1 MIDLEREHSGWNRS
15 RGKIS
20 KLLPMLQQVLVH
32 GQQSEIYEQIS
43 TIITEYITPEES
55 IIQNV
60 LSTSVD
66 FSTCES
72 IRMSQ
77 CVDVTGQRTLAV
89 ARKQTKIMKVM
100 MVSDLM
106 LSGGSSSP
114 DMGLLGLLV
123 FRIITRVPGI
133 SRVSK
138 VTYYYNSTTLLMNW
152 KSKVFVALKEE
163 VMVFRREHSGMESP
177 DGRLASVAQCIKQLR
192 DYKKF
197 ILVKNKGVPD
207 LTMVDFRGITRVPVH
222 GQPEDIYEQIS
233 AIITEY
239 ITPEESIILNV
250 LSTSVDFSTCESI
263 RMSQR
268 VDVTGQRTLA
278 VARKQTKIMKVFR
291 IITRVPGISRVSKV
305 TYNYNST
312 TLLMNWKSKV
322 KNKGVA
328 DLTMVDFRGITRVPV
343 HGKPEDIYEPISTI
357 ITEYITPEESIILN
371 VISTLVDFYTC
382 ESIRM
387 SQRVDVTGQSTL
399 AVARKQTKIR

>member
-1 MIDLEREHSGWNRS
+1 MQNNKLQASVRMKLVNKFKHQLEEGSAVTLQCYSLGGIQPKFRIVNNRMRLS
-15 RGKIS
+15 FLSNTVVEKCTDFKGS
-20 KLLPMLQQVLVH
+20 VH
-32 GQQSEIYEQIS
+32 GFDFRPFNTITGLRIEEDGQFDVIGQVVACDDLDNYDKNGQS
-43 TIITEYITPEES
+43 
-55 IIQNV
+55 
-60 LSTSVD
+60 
-66 FSTCES
+66 
-72 IRMSQ
+72 
-77 CVDVTGQRTLAV
+77 G
-89 ARKQTKIMKVM
+89 KK
-100 MVSDLM
+100 
-106 LSGGSSSP
+106 SP
-114 DMGLLGLLV
+114 HPSLHSLIE
-123 FRIITRVPGI
+123 R
-133 SRVSK
+133 
-138 VTYYYNSTTLLMNW
+138 
-152 KSKVFVALKEE
+152 
-163 VMVFRREHSGMESP
+163 SGMENP
-177 DGRLASVAQCIKQLR
+177 DGRLASAAQCIKQLR

-197 ILVKNKGVPD
+197 IPVKNKGVPD

-328 DLTMVDFRGITRVPV
+328 DLTMVDFRGITRFPV
-343 HGKPEDIYEPISTI
+343 HGKPEDIYEQISTI

-371 VISTLVDFYTC
+371 VLSTSVDFSTC

-387 SQRVDVTGQSTL
+387 SQRVDVTGQRTL
-399 AVARKQTKIR
+399 AVARKQTKIMKLAKESYEEARIKEVKLFEAHLHLKWVDKSIVE